1 MKKDYLVITN
11 KLKKTLVYYPVAK
24 NANSSSKLFL
34 IKHLGIQ
41 NNFYFSEDDI
51 PRHKITP
58 ESLKNYNNKI
68 SIINFLPNYT
78 EFNKINVDEKACIV
92 RDPIERFISAYKN
105 RILYHKDNEF
115 KNHSVDEVLEKLEN
129 NLFENKHFLQQS
141 FWLGNDINYF
151 TIIANIKKLSPFIVS
166 INKFFSKNIEFP
178 KIQSGG
184 REFLI
189 NLNASQKDK
198 IFKIYANDYDLV
210 GNYL

>member
-11 KLKKTLVYYPVAK
+11 EFKKTLVYYPVAK

-41 NNFYFSEDDI
+41 NNFYFSEDDF
-51 PRHKITP
+51 PRHKNTL
-58 ESLKNYNNKI
+58 ERLKNYNNKI

-78 EFNKINVDEKACIV
+78 KFQKMNVDERACII

-115 KNHSVDEVLEKLEN
+115 KDHTVDEVLEKLEN

-141 FWLGNDINYF
+141 FWLGDDIKYF
-151 TIIANIKKLSPFIVS
+151 TIIANIKNLSPFIDS

-198 IFKIYANDYDLV
+198 ILKIYANDYDLV